1 MLSLELS
8 RAKDHL
14 RAIFVRLPVDTRR
27 SVCHAASI
35 ISIARECTIFTPC
48 ETMRVFNGCA
58 FLLAFAKFSSPVAW
72 HDDSTI
78 QGSPTVRLDELPW
91 QRSEEANNSLR
102 RWVEHGGVTSLDPVD
117 DISAPRNFELLKQMT
132 LKAMQDLR
140 VWGLARKFQRIL
152 QNFD

>member
-1 MLSLELS
+1 MLSVELS

-14 RAIFVRLPVDTRR
+14 CAIFVRLPVDARR
-27 SVCHAASI
+27 SVYHAASI

-58 FLLAFAKFSSPVAW
+58 FLLAFAKFSSPEPW
-72 HDDSTI
+72 RREKTL
-78 QGSPTVRLDELPW
+78 QQSPAVRLDALPW
-91 QRSEEANNSLR
+91 QRSQEANGRLQ
-102 RWVEHGGVTSLDPVD
+102 RWVEQGGVASLDPVD
-117 DISAPRNFELLKQMT
+117 DISAPRNFEALKQLT